1 MKTGIAALLKR
12 MQIANVVVPPG
23 DPAEQLIAN
32 LALSVIAAEMNANAI
47 SRAYLTQAHGLAV
60 SLEHQRFTY
69 RPPHP
74 SKFVRLIFAADG
86 EIKPLLLPIIN
97 NILVVP
103 VITCD
108 DLEAHLER
116 PDLIKIMGLE
126 VTRFMLRIRTRKT
139 LALLERLKNTAPLEQ
154 LADTAGNFLT
164 KCLNNEISSAEPLD
178 RTEDCLEL
186 ARDLLRKR
194 NFALASLALTNADLT
209 LDLYM
214 KTLVGFT
221 EFLGSRLVLS
231 ECFLRKDALRDNP
244 RLCKGDNSEAA
255 DGRARAVPTVNEDE
269 GLRAARRD
277 AHAEAAQ
284 GVVEIRTLPVGRLKS
299 AHADVGE

>member
-1 MKTGIAALLKR
+1 LPWSDEQRDRRRFDQKRKRGMKTGIAALLKR

-108 DLEAHLER
+108 DAEAHLER
-116 PDLIKIMGLE
+116 PDLVKIMGLE

-139 LALLERLKNTAPLEQ
+139 LALLERLKNTASLEQ

-194 NFALASLALTNADLT
+194 NLALASLALTNADLT
-209 LDLYM
+209 LDLYT
-214 KTLVGFT
+214 KTTSMPNRPRGVQGMRVQLN
-221 EFLGSRLVLS
+221 RMMDQ
-231 ECFLRKDALRDNP
+231 LRQ
-244 RLCKGDNSEAA
+244 
-255 DGRARAVPTVNEDE
+255 RA
-269 GLRAARRD
+269 
-277 AHAEAAQ
+277 
-284 GVVEIRTLPVGRLKS
+284 I
-299 AHADVGE
+299 

>member
-103 VITCD
+103 VICD
-108 DLEAHLER
+108 DVEAHLER
-116 PDLIKIMGLE
+116 PDLVKIMGLE

-139 LALLERLKNTAPLEQ
+139 LALLERLKNTAPREQ

-194 NFALASLALTNADLT
+194 NLALASLALTNADLT
-209 LDLYM
+209 LDLYT
-214 KTLVGFT
+214 KTT
-221 EFLGSRLVLS
+221 SRPNRPRGVQGMRVQLNRMMDQ
-231 ECFLRKDALRDNP
+231 LRQCA
-244 RLCKGDNSEAA
+244 
-255 DGRARAVPTVNEDE
+255 
-269 GLRAARRD
+269 
-277 AHAEAAQ
+277 
-284 GVVEIRTLPVGRLKS
+284 I
-299 AHADVGE
+299 

>member
-108 DLEAHLER
+108 DVEAHLER
-116 PDLIKIMGLE
+116 PDLVKIMGLE

-139 LALLERLKNTAPLEQ
+139 LALLERLKNTASLEQ

-186 ARDLLRKR
+186 ASDLLRKR
-194 NFALASLALTNADLT
+194 DFALASLALTNADLT
-209 LDLYM
+209 LDLYT
-214 KTLVGFT
+214 KTTSMPYHHRGVQGMRVQLKGMMDQ
-221 EFLGSRLVLS
+221 
-231 ECFLRKDALRDNP
+231 LRQR
-244 RLCKGDNSEAA
+244 
-255 DGRARAVPTVNEDE
+255 
-269 GLRAARRD
+269 
-277 AHAEAAQ
+277 
-284 GVVEIRTLPVGRLKS
+284 EI
-299 AHADVGE
+299 

>member
-1 MKTGIAALLKR
+1 MKAGIAALLKR

-108 DLEAHLER
+108 DVEAHLER
-116 PDLIKIMGLE
+116 PDLVKIMGLE
-126 VTRFMLRIRTRKT
+126 VTRFLLRIRTRKT
-139 LALLERLKNTAPLEQ
+139 LALLERLKNTASLEQ

-209 LDLYM
+209 LDLYT
-214 KTLVGFT
+214 KTT
-221 EFLGSRLVLS
+221 SRPNRPRGVQGMRVQLNRMMDQ
-231 ECFLRKDALRDNP
+231 LRQCA
-244 RLCKGDNSEAA
+244 
-255 DGRARAVPTVNEDE
+255 
-269 GLRAARRD
+269 
-277 AHAEAAQ
+277 
-284 GVVEIRTLPVGRLKS
+284 I
-299 AHADVGE
+299 